1 MGNSRSRHQPRIGG
15 EETWGEYLSYIHTLF
30 DSKSPV
36 APKES
41 PERSKLAYLA
51 QVFILEENA
60 FYLAEKSPGS
70 FKKVL
75 EKKVGE
81 GNPRTDNQQTSIDLA
96 GVWDAAVET
105 AKSEWEQ
112 LEFFLKGHQI
122 RCDPQ
127 VLRACPDLKIDSPTR
142 YLAKLQDGFNADRID
157 YDAIKSE
164 FGPSNAPFHR
174 DEATPYLAMIY
185 LPTLV
190 AESRSLAGKPFVT
203 KLLKVLVDN
212 PGYAAN
218 ASRRAI
224 WRLAIGFDMAVKRA
238 ADSNGIPTAQWD
250 QDITA
255 ANVEFVKRHEAY
267 NKSEHDKTFMVR
279 RPPPK

>member
-1 MGNSRSRHQPRIGG
+1 MGNSRSSHQLRIGG
-15 EETWGEYLSYIHTLF
+15 EETWGKYLSYIHTLF

-51 QVFILEENA
+51 QVFILEKNY
-60 FYLAEKSPGS
+60 YLAENSPGS
-70 FKKVL
+70 FKKAL

-81 GNPRTDNQQTSIDLA
+81 GNPRTDNQQTAIDLA

-105 AKSEWEQ
+105 AKSEWLQ
-112 LEFFLKGHQI
+112 LESFLKGHRI

-127 VLRACPDLKIDSPTR
+127 LLRACPDLKLDSAVR
-142 YLAKLQDGFNADRID
+142 YLAKLQDGFNAGWID
-157 YDAIKSE
+157 YGALESE
-164 FGPSNAPFHR
+164 FGPSNDPY
-174 DEATPYLAMIY
+174 EKATEYLAMIY

-190 AESRSLAGKPFVT
+190 AESGSLAGKAPFIT
-203 KLLKVLVDN
+203 KLLKVLDVN
-212 PGYAAN
+212 PEYEAN
-218 ASRRAI
+218 KSRHAI
-224 WRLAIGFDMAVKRA
+224 WSLAIAFDMAVKRA
-238 ADSNGIPTAQWD
+238 AESNGIPTAQWY

-255 ANVEFVKRHEAY
+255 AKGEFVKRHDAY
-267 NKSEHDKTFMVR
+267 NVSEREKTFRVR